1 MLRACVIDFK
11 CSCDDH
17 LSIIEL
23 AHNNNYRSSIQ
34 MDHYEALYRH
44 IFKSP
49 VGWFE
54 VGETAL
60 IRSDLVHDAME
71 LHEREAESYICK
83 TFQDLE

>member
-1 MLRACVIDFK
+1 MIDLK
-11 CSCDDH
+11 RGSDDH
-17 LSIIEL
+17 VHLIEFIYNICFYSSICMASYDALYECRC
-23 AHNNNYRSSIQ
+23 RSSIC
-34 MDHYEALYRH
+34 
-44 IFKSP
+44 
-49 VGWFE
+49 WFE